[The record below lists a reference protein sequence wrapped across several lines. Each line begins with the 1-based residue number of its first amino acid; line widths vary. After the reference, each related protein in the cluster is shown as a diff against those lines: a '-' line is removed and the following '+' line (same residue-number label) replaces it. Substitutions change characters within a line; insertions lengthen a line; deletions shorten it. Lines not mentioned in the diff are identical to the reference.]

1 MTQKSIPVGVVG
13 AGNMGSNHV
22 RVYDELPEADLVEVV
37 EPDPD
42 RAADIRE
49 EYDVQILAHAD
60 ELERS
65 EAITIAVPN
74 EFHRETAETCL
85 RAGLD
90 VLVEKPLA
98 MTVEDAQGIANF
110 ADEVDAILQV
120 GHIERFNPA
129 VQTLRELLGTQE
141 VFSFEAHRLG
151 PFNDH
156 LSEESVIFDLMI
168 HDLDII
174 SSLTDSPIDRLN
186 ALGSTP
192 RSSKVDYAVTQFKFE
207 NGVVG
212 TTTASHVTNGK
223 VRTLNVTTKEAYL
236 MLDYQEQSIVIQRR
250 GTEQTTTML
259 NQSGYRTETIT
270 EVPYLPNR
278 EPLKNQLEQFLD
290 CVRNRRTP
298 PVSGADGVA
307 AVELA
312 NTVAEQLR

>member
-1 MTQKSIPVGVVG
+1 MTQSHIPVGVVG
-13 AGNMGSNHV
+13 AGNMGSNHI
-22 RVYDELPEADLVEVV
+22 RVYDELPEARLVEVV
-37 EPDPD
+37 EPDPA

-49 EYDVQILAHAD
+49 EYDVQILEHPN
-60 ELERS
+60 ELEQS
-65 EAITIAVPN
+65 EAVTVAVPN
-74 EFHRETAETCL
+74 EFHRETTETCL

-98 MTVEDAQGIANF
+98 MTVDDAHAIANL
-110 ADEVDAILQV
+110 ANKTNAVLQV

-129 VQTLRELLGTQE
+129 VQTLRELLDRQE
-141 VFSFEAHRLG
+141 VISFEAHRLG

-174 SSLTDSPIDRLN
+174 DSLVDSSIDCLN

-192 RSSKVDYAVTQFKFE
+192 RSSKIDYAVTQFKFE
-207 NGVVG
+207 NGVVA

-223 VRTLNVTTKEAYL
+223 VRTLDVTTKEAYV
-236 MLDYQEQSIVIQRR
+236 MLDYQEQNIVVQRR
-250 GTEQTTTML
+250 GTEQTTTLL

-270 EVPYLPNR
+270 ESPYIRNR
-278 EPLKNQLEQFLD
+278 EPLKNELEQFLD
-290 CVRNRRTP
+290 CVRTRRTP

-307 AVELA
+307 AVKLA
-312 NTVAEQLR
+312 NTVAERLR